1 MIICHNK
8 EYIYLLSINGEI
20 IKSEKLEENHILFF
34 YIDKNLGLAKD
45 KIQIIDSNGIHIFK
59 NNKIN

>member
-20 IKSEKLEENHILFF
+20 IKGEKLEENQITYF
-34 YIDKNLGLAKD
+34 YIDKNLGLSED
-45 KIQIIDSNGIHIFK
+45 IIQIIDSNGIRVFN
-59 NNKIN
+59 NNKKN